1 MPMTARELM
10 EDPDF
15 VDFEASVEEVEKE
28 LSGAENTLIVRKN
41 EGVVGEI
48 HENSLL
54 KAFIP
59 EDELDENS
67 VVGLLGLSFD
77 QSYVPEK
84 AEDLMNTHDVSIDPE
99 EELGDIALIMH
110 REDVR
115 AVPVEEDGE
124 VIGVVHENKV
134 VEKGEVT

>member
-1 MPMTARELM
+1 MPMRARELM

-84 AEDLMNTHDVSIDPE
+84 AEDLMNTHDVSVDPE

>member
-15 VDFEASVEEVEKE
+15 VDVEASVEEVEKE

-84 AEDLMNTHDVSIDPE
+84 AEDLMNTHDVSVDPE

>member
-1 MPMTARELM
+1 MSVTAGELM

-15 VDFEASVEEVEKE
+15 VNIEASVEEVEKE
-28 LSGAENTLIVRKN
+28 LSGAENTLIVRRNGK
-41 EGVVGEI
+41 VVGEI

-59 EDELDENS
+59 ENELDENS

-84 AEDLMNTHDVSIDPE
+84 AGDLMNTHDVSVSPE
-99 EELGDIALIMH
+99 DELGDIALLMH

-115 AVPVEEDGE
+115 AVPVKEDGE
-124 VIGVVHENKV
+124 IVGVVHENVV
-134 VEKGEVT
+134 VEEGEVT

>member
-84 AEDLMNTHDVSIDPE
+84 AEDLMNTHDVSVDPE

-124 VIGVVHENKV
+124 LIGVVHENKV

>member
-84 AEDLMNTHDVSIDPE
+84 AEDLMNTHDVSVDPE

>member
-1 MPMTARELM
+1 MSKTARDLM
-10 EDPDF
+10 IDPDF
-15 VDFEASVEEVEKE
+15 VEYDTPVEDVEKE
-28 LSGAENTLIVRKN
+28 FEGSENILIVKRNKKF
-41 EGVVGEI
+41 VGEI
-48 HENSLL
+48 HENSLI
-54 KAFIP
+54 KALIP
-59 EDELDENS
+59 EERIDEES
-67 VVGLLGLSFD
+67 IIGILGLSFD

-84 AEDLMNTHDVSIDPE
+84 AEDLMNTHDVSVDPE

>member
-41 EGVVGEI
+41 EDVVGEI

-84 AEDLMNTHDVSIDPE
+84 AEDLMNTHDVSVDTE
-99 EELGDIALIMH
+99 EELGNIALIMH

>member
-54 KAFIP
+54 KAFIS

-84 AEDLMNTHDVSIDPE
+84 AEDLMNTHDVSVDPE

>member
-1 MPMTARELM
+1 
-10 EDPDF
+10 
-15 VDFEASVEEVEKE
+15 
-28 LSGAENTLIVRKN
+28 
-41 EGVVGEI
+41 
-48 HENSLL
+48 
-54 KAFIP
+54 
-59 EDELDENS
+59 
-67 VVGLLGLSFD
+67 
-77 QSYVPEK
+77 
-84 AEDLMNTHDVSIDPE
+84 MNTHDVSIDPE